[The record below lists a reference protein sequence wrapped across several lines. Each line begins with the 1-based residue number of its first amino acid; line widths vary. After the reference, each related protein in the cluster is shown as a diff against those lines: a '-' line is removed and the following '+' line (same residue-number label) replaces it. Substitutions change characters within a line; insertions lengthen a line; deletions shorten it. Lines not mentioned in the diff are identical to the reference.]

1 MIYFG
6 GLSNFNLDF
15 SQIYE
20 FRDTAFNKTFLT
32 GVTAYTTSWT
42 LLIFA
47 PFLLINEYE
56 NGGYLNAFIIFFLY
70 FIWFGMTSHKSF
82 VFYPFFITFVYK
94 ISKSIQFNLY
104 FLKYITYL
112 LSLCII
118 IDFYLPF
125 PELSNNIARRIF
137 YVPSFLTFVYYEFFT
152 NNAKVFWSNSF
163 MSFFIDYPYNES
175 VPFVIGNFLND
186 STLYA
191 NNSFF
196 STSYMNAGIFGI
208 ILYSF
213 IMSFILFVLDIIS
226 LRIDKNIVLS
236 LSLLPFFQV
245 FTSADLMT
253 SLLTYG
259 IGVLLV
265 VLYLISERYQKNQYI
280 IT

>member
-1 MIYFG
+1 
-6 GLSNFNLDF
+6 
-15 SQIYE
+15 
-20 FRDTAFNKTFLT
+20 
-32 GVTAYTTSWT
+32 
-42 LLIFA
+42 
-47 PFLLINEYE
+47 
-56 NGGYLNAFIIFFLY
+56 
-70 FIWFGMTSHKSF
+70 
-82 VFYPFFITFVYK
+82 
-94 ISKSIQFNLY
+94 
-104 FLKYITYL
+104 
-112 LSLCII
+112 
-118 IDFYLPF
+118 LPF